1 MVRTAR
7 PRPARYGVRT
17 VVPPPGRA
25 ALRLC
30 VRAAHRPRTFRVC
43 TENDLGVGREQV
55 LVGARKGRP
64 QLRELRQHALRDRHV
79 RLLALPPRLGVSRA
93 RRKEAWVEDDV
104 VVVAH
109 HYANVRVV
117 DGALANERRR
127 GHGVG
132 VRMLPAHAKMS
143 QVGAKIG
150 GLKTRTWQSEKHDE
164 HGGSNLG
171 IERSPSE
178 FEVSK

>member
-1 MVRTAR
+1 MVPRHMVRTAR
-7 PRPARYGVRT
+7 PRPARVRRT
-17 VVPPPGRA
+17 YSGAYPGPSCPAPLCAAGPPAPD
-25 ALRLC
+25 
-30 VRAAHRPRTFRVC
+30 VRVS
-43 TENDLGVGREQV
+43 TEHDLGVGREQI

-132 VRMLPAHAKMS
+132 VSMLSAHRAC
-143 QVGAKIG
+143 QVGAKVREG
-150 GLKTRTWQSEKHDE
+150 KSRNS
-164 HGGSNLG
+164 
-171 IERSPSE
+171 
-178 FEVSK
+178 

>member
-7 PRPARYGVRT
+7 PRPARVRRT
-17 VVPPPGRA
+17 CSGAYPGPSCPAPLCAAGPPAPD
-25 ALRLC
+25 
-30 VRAAHRPRTFRVC
+30 VRVS
-43 TENDLGVGREQV
+43 TEHDLGVGREQI

-132 VRMLPAHAKMS
+132 GSMVSAHPAPPSGREGRGPKSRNVSDRGRRATQES
-143 QVGAKIG
+143 ADVLVVA
-150 GLKTRTWQSEKHDE
+150 
-164 HGGSNLG
+164 LG
-171 IERSPSE
+171 IST
-178 FEVSK
+178 